1 MVTRIFR
8 VTAAVVLLL
17 VLSTEWTGCAR
28 RSPFDE
34 GGRREAPI
42 RLEVENHNY
51 LDVVVLAMPDGIWR
65 RLGTVTGV
73 STTNLEVPGTI
84 ASRAGGF
91 RLLVD
96 PVGSQAAYLTEPI
109 YASPGDT
116 VVLQVGSVI
125 RMSSWYLR

>member
-1 MVTRIFR
+1 MTKIFR
-8 VTAAVVLLL
+8 PTASL
-17 VLSTEWTGCAR
+17 VLFLILSAGWTGCAR
-28 RSPFDE
+28 RSPFADDARGE
-34 GGRREAPI
+34 EPV

-51 LDVVVLAMPDGIWR
+51 LDVVVFAMPDGIWR
-65 RLGTVTGV
+65 RLGTVTGT
-73 STTNLEVPGTI
+73 STTTLEVPGAI
-84 ASRAGGF
+84 ASRASGF

-109 YASPGDT
+109 YASPGDI

>member
-1 MVTRIFR
+1 MKARIVR
-8 VTAAVVLLL
+8 GAAAAALLL
-17 VLSTEWTGCAR
+17 VLSAAWTGCAR
-28 RSPFDE
+28 RSPFDGAGPGDE
-34 GGRREAPI
+34 PI
-42 RLEVENHNY
+42 QLEVENHNF
-51 LDVVVLAMPDGIWR
+51 LDVVVFAMPDGIWR
-65 RLGTVTGV
+65 RLGTVTGT
-73 STTNLEVPGTI
+73 STTTLEVPGTI

-109 YASPGDT
+109 YASPRDI